1 MVSAV
6 KKGGIVI
13 FTINEKLLNENTDKG
28 TGYSKAIQKLTDSGT
43 WSSVHDAKFVN
54 FKSSS
59 ATSNNKQ
66 WTRLLVFQK
75 N

>member
-28 TGYSKAIQKLTDSGT
+28 TGYSKAIQKLTDSGV
-43 WSSVHDAKFVN
+43 WSSVHDARFVN
-54 FKSSS
+54 FKSSNVKS
-59 ATSNNKQ
+59 DKKE

>member
-13 FTINEKLLNENTDKG
+13 FTVNEKLLNENTDKG
-28 TGYSKAIQKLTDSGT
+28 TGYSRAIQKLTDSGI
-43 WSSVHDAKFVN
+43 WSSIHDARFVN
-54 FKSSS
+54 FKSPNSS
-59 ATSNNKQ
+59 SNNKQ

>member
-6 KKGGIVI
+6 KKGGVVI

-28 TGYSKAIQKLTDSGT
+28 TGYSKAIQKLTDSGI
-43 WSSVHDAKFVN
+43 WSSVHDARFEN
-54 FKSSS
+54 FKSLSS
-59 ATSNNKQ
+59 TSNNKQ

>member
-1 MVSAV
+1 MVSSV

-28 TGYSKAIQKLTDSGT
+28 TGYSKAIQKLTDSGA
-43 WSSVHDAKFVN
+43 WSSVHDARFVN

-59 ATSNNKQ
+59 TTSDKKE

>member
-13 FTINEKLLNENTDKG
+13 FTLNEKLLNENTDKG
-28 TGYSKAIQKLTDSGT
+28 TGYSKAIQKLTDSGV
-43 WSSVHDAKFVN
+43 WSSVHDARFVN
-54 FKSSS
+54 FKSSNVKS
-59 ATSNNKQ
+59 DKKE